1 MSWDDQARLEGAPF
15 SCPHLHLRWNLF
27 SKNRRAVHCVY
38 LNTMTDCRHRQSR
51 RHKELAMFKHSA
63 LLAIAASAT
72 VGLTMLAP
80 TDASARNG
88 GPHFHAG
95 RIVAGNF
102 HARFY
107 NHRGFDNQR
116 VFINR
121 RFVAGPVYGYNWRWG
136 VRPGFCWRHPFYC
149 RAHFGGYRI
158 GAVPVVRPV
167 PVVAAPALPA
177 VGCLRQIRLADGSSL
192 FRNLC
197 TNEAAITGNLP
208 EGEPAPLK

>member
-1 MSWDDQARLEGAPF
+1 MLKS
-15 SCPHLHLRWNLF
+15 
-27 SKNRRAVHCVY
+27 
-38 LNTMTDCRHRQSR
+38 
-51 RHKELAMFKHSA
+51 SA

-72 VGLTMLAP
+72 IGLTMLAP
-80 TDASARNG
+80 TDASARNGG

-102 HARFY
+102 HARVY
-107 NHRGFDNQR
+107 NHR

-121 RFVAGPVYGYNWRWG
+121 RFVAFRGPIYGYNWRLG
-136 VRPGFCWRHPFYC
+136 VRPGFCWRHPIYC

-158 GAVPVVRPV
+158 AV
-167 PVVAAPALPA
+167 PVVAAPVIAAPVVA
-177 VGCLRQIRLADGSSL
+177 PIARCLRQIRLADGSSL

>member
-1 MSWDDQARLEGAPF
+1 
-15 SCPHLHLRWNLF
+15 
-27 SKNRRAVHCVY
+27 
-38 LNTMTDCRHRQSR
+38 
-51 RHKELAMFKHSA
+51 MFKHSA

-88 GPHFHAG
+88 GGPHFHAG
-95 RIVAGNF
+95 RIVAGNL

-107 NHRGFDNQR
+107 HP
-116 VFINR
+116 
-121 RFVAGPVYGYNWRWG
+121 RFFAYRAGVYGYNWRWAAHP
-136 VRPGFCWRHPFYC
+136 RFCWRHPFYC

-158 GAVPVVRPV
+158 GVVPVVRPV
-167 PVVAAPALPA
+167 PVVAAPVVPA

-197 TNEAAITGNLP
+197 SNEAAITSNLP

>member
-1 MSWDDQARLEGAPF
+1 
-15 SCPHLHLRWNLF
+15 
-27 SKNRRAVHCVY
+27 
-38 LNTMTDCRHRQSR
+38 
-51 RHKELAMFKHSA
+51 MFKHSA

-72 VGLTMLAP
+72 IGVTMLAS
-80 TDASARNG
+80 TDASAHPVG

-95 RIVAGNF
+95 RVVVGNF

-107 NHRGFDNQR
+107 NHR

-136 VRPGFCWRHPFYC
+136 VRPGFCWRHPVYC
-149 RAHFGGYRI
+149 RAHFGGY
-158 GAVPVVRPV
+158 GAVPIVRPV
-167 PVVAAPALPA
+167 PVVAVPALPA

-197 TNEAAITGNLP
+197 SNEAAITSNLP

>member
-1 MSWDDQARLEGAPF
+1 
-15 SCPHLHLRWNLF
+15 LHLRWNLF

-51 RHKELAMFKHSA
+51 RHKELAMLKPSA

-88 GPHFHAG
+88 GGPHFRVAQVG
-95 RIVAGNF
+95 RIAGPV
-102 HARFY
+102 HTGFY
-107 NHRGFDNQR
+107 NRRVIVNQR
-116 VFINR
+116 FVFNR
-121 RFVAGPVYGYNWRWG
+121 RFVAGPVYGYNNWRWG
-136 VRPGFCWRHPFYC
+136 VRPGFCWRHPIYC

-158 GAVPVVRPV
+158 AV
-167 PVVAAPALPA
+167 PVVAAPVIAAPVVA
-177 VGCLRQIRLADGSSL
+177 PIARCLRQIRLADGSSL

>member
-1 MSWDDQARLEGAPF
+1 
-15 SCPHLHLRWNLF
+15 
-27 SKNRRAVHCVY
+27 
-38 LNTMTDCRHRQSR
+38 
-51 RHKELAMFKHSA
+51 MFKHSA

-88 GPHFHAG
+88 GGPHVHAG

-102 HARFY
+102 QARFY
-107 NHRGFDNQR
+107 NHRAFYNQR
-116 VFINR
+116 VFFNR

-149 RAHFGGYRI
+149 RAEFGGYRI
-158 GAVPVVRPV
+158 GAVPLVRPV
-167 PVVAAPALPA
+167 PVVAAPVVPA

-197 TNEAAITGNLP
+197 SNEAAITSNLP

>member
-1 MSWDDQARLEGAPF
+1 
-15 SCPHLHLRWNLF
+15 
-27 SKNRRAVHCVY
+27 
-38 LNTMTDCRHRQSR
+38 MTDCRHRQSR
-51 RHKELAMFKHSA
+51 RYKELAMLKPSA

-88 GPHFHAG
+88 GGPHFRVAQVG
-95 RIVAGNF
+95 RIAGPV
-102 HARFY
+102 HTGFY
-107 NHRGFDNQR
+107 NRRVIVNQR
-116 VFINR
+116 FAFNR
-121 RFVAGPVYGYNWRWG
+121 RFVAFRGPIYGYNWRWG

-158 GAVPVVRPV
+158 AVPVVAAPV
-167 PVVAAPALPA
+167 PVVAAPVVAPFA
-177 VGCLRQIRLADGSSL
+177 RCLRQIRLADGSSL

-208 EGEPAPLK
+208 EGEQPAPLK